1 MNGTGKTDT
10 HPILAMDTANMIYRG
25 TTFKGIFISDK
36 IFMVA
41 DSGEKTHVKE
51 WLKSVIKEAVEEVI
65 RGEEHV

>member
-10 HPILAMDTANMIYRG
+10 HPVLTVDTANLIYRG

-41 DSGEKTHVKE
+41 DNGENTHIKE
-51 WLKSVIKEAVEEVI
+51 WLKAVIKEAVEEVM
-65 RGEEHV
+65 RGEE